1 MLSTLTL
8 LSLRTVHRTR
18 ASLVPNTASHDL
30 PYFVTRA
37 KELLGGGKERERG
50 KWGAG
55 LWEKHRGLKHGY
67 CPPWGSKLT
76 PEPSPALCALLAD

>member
-1 MLSTLTL
+1 MPSTLTL
-8 LSLRTVHRTR
+8 LSLRTVYRTR

-30 PYFVTRA
+30 PCFVTRA

-50 KWGAG
+50 EWGGRPLGEAQG
-55 LWEKHRGLKHGY
+55 AQAWLLPTLR
-67 CPPWGSKLT
+67 SKLT